1 MENYNKKS
9 YYNAKKRVKEVKI
22 FYRSLISYIIINIF
36 LFIINLIFSPGFW
49 WFLFVVAIWGIFIV
63 LQFLR
68 IFVFKNKIFGEDWE
82 DKKIKEY
89 MDKDKKQ

>member
-1 MENYNKKS
+1 MENYDKKS

-22 FYRSLISYIIINIF
+22 FHRSLISYIIINIF

>member
-1 MENYNKKS
+1 ML
-9 YYNAKKRVKEVKI
+9 KKRVKEVKI
-22 FYRSLISYIIINIF
+22 FYKSLISYIIINIF
-36 LFIINLIFSPGFW
+36 LFVINLIFSPGFW

-82 DKKIKEY
+82 DKKNKRIY
-89 MDKDKKQ
+89 G